1 MRLRAVNR
9 VILAAVLS
17 CLMTSVVPVWGA
29 SVTVTKEGSESTTTT
44 TTIKTPVKETKSTT
58 TVVTKANKD
67 THTVTTTKTTTI
79 TTKSESKSAAKA
91 TDTKNSATASNS
103 KSTKG
108 PAFNTPQQANIP
120 AIRVLLVTRSST
132 WPVAGSGQL
141 AVYTSNKSPFAK
153 FAATDTVTIGV
164 KNNKVTVNGK
174 TVDGSA
180 YIKSWQGNVE
190 GTILLDSK
198 PYRGAIKIVPTSS
211 GGMMLINEVSIEE
224 YLYGVVPAEVSPS
237 WPQEALKAQA
247 VAARTYALYN
257 MKQSAAKAY
266 DVQPTT
272 NHQVYNGQAAEFNS
286 TTKAV
291 DDTKGMVV
299 QYKGQP
305 IEALFHSNAGGYT
318 ENSENVWGSN
328 VPYLRGVKDYADYK
342 QSGDSFAWTVKLT
355 RAEMEA
361 KLRVAGK
368 DVGTLKEIKLSTLRQ
383 RPMKFKDRGVSGR
396 VMTADFVGNKK
407 TLTLTGETIMKIF
420 GLKSTLFDF
429 YVNVKV
435 PSTADSFKN
444 PKAYHTF
451 KKATDTVSIRGYGWG
466 HGLGLS
472 QWGAAAMAAK
482 APTSAKDYYK
492 TILTHYYTG
501 VTIDKAY

>member
-1 MRLRAVNR
+1 MLMHLVRG
-9 VILAAVLS
+9 IYEIESSKS
-17 CLMTSVVPVWGA
+17 CNFGSRFKLFDDIGCAVWGA

-103 KSTKG
+103 KFTKV

-120 AIRVLLVTRSST
+120 AIRVLLATRSST

-237 WPQEALKAQA
+237 WLK
-247 VAARTYALYN
+247 
-257 MKQSAAKAY
+257 
-266 DVQPTT
+266 
-272 NHQVYNGQAAEFNS
+272 
-286 TTKAV
+286 
-291 DDTKGMVV
+291 
-299 QYKGQP
+299 
-305 IEALFHSNAGGYT
+305 
-318 ENSENVWGSN
+318 
-328 VPYLRGVKDYADYK
+328 
-342 QSGDSFAWTVKLT
+342 KL
-355 RAEMEA
+355 
-361 KLRVAGK
+361 
-368 DVGTLKEIKLSTLRQ
+368 
-383 RPMKFKDRGVSGR
+383 
-396 VMTADFVGNKK
+396 
-407 TLTLTGETIMKIF
+407 
-420 GLKSTLFDF
+420 
-429 YVNVKV
+429 
-435 PSTADSFKN
+435 
-444 PKAYHTF
+444 
-451 KKATDTVSIRGYGWG
+451 
-466 HGLGLS
+466 
-472 QWGAAAMAAK
+472 
-482 APTSAKDYYK
+482 
-492 TILTHYYTG
+492 
-501 VTIDKAY
+501 